1 MPAAESGTF
10 TPFASAQARQRYLAH
25 YDAREKSW
33 PIRFETAMVPTDFG
47 TTFVRMSGSP
57 HAPPLILLPGAN
69 STSLSWRTL
78 IEPISARFRTYALD
92 AVYDAGR
99 SIPSRPMKDIDD
111 LIAWLGDVLD
121 TLGLSAKIDLVGMS
135 YGAYAIT
142 EYALHE
148 PGRVRKIVW
157 LSPAMIVAPVSQEF
171 VDRLKPCVAPEREPL
186 AAFSRWIMPGL
197 AASDERAFNERVDD
211 LILIREC
218 YGTRMLPL
226 RKQPV
231 LSDDELRSIPMPVL
245 YIVGENDGVCDDP
258 RAAVA
263 RVNEVAP
270 RIETFMVPGAGHDAA
285 LVQPVVIS
293 QRMLR
298 FLESEPRVSP
308 ARR

>member
-33 PIRFETAMVPTDFG
+33 PIRFETAMVPTDYG

-78 IEPISARFRTYALD
+78 IEPLSARFRTYALD

-157 LSPAMIVAPVSQEF
+157 LSPAMIVAPVCRTGARTARG
-171 VDRLKPCVAPEREPL
+171 V
-186 AAFSRWIMPGL
+186 
-197 AASDERAFNERVDD
+197 
-211 LILIREC
+211 
-218 YGTRMLPL
+218 LPL
-226 RKQPV
+226 DHARLGCFRRESVQRTLRRSDPDSRV
-231 LSDDELRSIPMPVL
+231 LRHED
-245 YIVGENDGVCDDP
+245 
-258 RAAVA
+258 AAVA
-263 RVNEVAP
+263 EA
-270 RIETFMVPGAGHDAA
+270 AG
-285 LVQPVVIS
+285 PVG
-293 QRMLR
+293 R
-298 FLESEPRVSP
+298 
-308 ARR
+308 